1 MTDSGFN
8 RPALPTLIA
17 NIRSDLLT
25 RMGEDVVLRRL
36 DAEVYARVM
45 AAAVHTLYGYID
57 YLARNMLPDQADEE
71 WLTRHANMKRCPRKS
86 AAAAAGWVRWSNIT
100 QAVTIPAGTVITRDD
115 QQEFT
120 VARAVTLSPDGSFL
134 VPVVA
139 TAPGAAGNTDDGVTM
154 LLSEPIT
161 GLSSAG
167 AAYLIAGG
175 ADAETVE
182 SWRARIIA
190 RWYQTP
196 QGGADHD
203 YVAWALSVPGV
214 ARAWTKRHRY
224 GPGSVGV
231 LIATDDPDNPAP
243 GAATREAVHEY
254 ILPLAP
260 VAGSRL
266 IVSSVGVKT
275 IDVSIALAKDSEAIR
290 AAVVAE
296 LKSFLLRD
304 IEPGGKIYLS
314 RLSEAISAAAGE
326 VAHRILS
333 PVQDVELADG
343 ELPALGVV
351 SWNSYSGG
359 D

>member
-1 MTDSGFN
+1 MTDSGFS

-71 WLTRHANMKRCPRKS
+71 WLTRHANMKRCPRKT

-100 QAVTIPAGTVITRDD
+100 QTATIPVGTVITRDD
-115 QQEFT
+115 QQEFIVT
-120 VARAVTLSPDGSFL
+120 SAVTLSPDGPFL

-139 TAPGAAGNTDDGVTM
+139 TAPGAAGNTDDGATM
-154 LLSEPIT
+154 LLSEPIS
-161 GLSSAG
+161 GLPSAG

-203 YVAWALSVPGV
+203 YVAWALSVSGV
-214 ARAWTKRHRY
+214 ARAWTQRHRF
-224 GPGSVGV
+224 GPGSVCV

-260 VAGSRL
+260 VAGSQL
-266 IVSSVGVKT
+266 VVASVGVKT
-275 IDVSIALAKDSEAIR
+275 IDMSISLAKDTAAIR
-290 AAVVAE
+290 AAVTAE

-314 RLSEAISAAAGE
+314 RMSEAISAAAGE
-326 VAHRILS
+326 AAHRIMS
-333 PVQDVELADG
+333 PAQDI
-343 ELPALGVV
+343 ELPDSELPVLGSV
-351 SWNSYSGG
+351 SWISYTGG
-359 D
+359 N